1 MDNIQI
7 GSGDEINS
15 NIEEINFSFKITKY
29 MVNEELLWFEKNES
43 LY

>member
-7 GSGDEINS
+7 GSGDKINW

-29 MVNEELLWFEKNES
+29 MVNEELF
-43 LY
+43 